1 MTVTGRILLWLLAL
15 LVLAVVFLLYARP
28 DFMVDVSNLVWSCFG
43 PAPGQ

>member
-1 MTVTGRILLWLLAL
+1 MSVTGRILLWLLAL

>member
-1 MTVTGRILLWLLAL
+1 MSVTGRILLWLLAL

-43 PAPGQ
+43 TAPGQ